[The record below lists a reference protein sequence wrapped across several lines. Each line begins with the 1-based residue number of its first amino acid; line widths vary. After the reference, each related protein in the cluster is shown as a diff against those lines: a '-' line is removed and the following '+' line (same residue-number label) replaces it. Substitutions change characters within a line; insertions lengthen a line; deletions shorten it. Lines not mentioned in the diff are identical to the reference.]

1 MNQLALEWLCSLLE
15 KNKVGKLQIVKSLHW
30 KRATIA
36 GECHAN
42 AHDFCQVTDRWQ
54 PVFGYAI
61 NIVGGAQFMMLN
73 HSVVRDNHSGEL
85 RNLINCKKSAKGSIM
100 FVSDSL
106 ITSHMHDQIGCADD
120 RLRVLLTARFSEP
133 RCITSVN
140 IMPFGRDES
149 SEQDT
154 RRVLLGAS
162 LNKDNSVR
170 RWVIASTQ
178 LDDATKA
185 NVSFST
191 FYDNAMEGLAVGL
204 PRLVA
209 AAALRKWAR
218 EFGVSGGSLIAG

>member
-61 NIVGGAQFMMLN
+61 NIVGGAQFMMHN

-149 SEQDT
+149 S
-154 RRVLLGAS
+154 
-162 LNKDNSVR
+162 
-170 RWVIASTQ
+170 
-178 LDDATKA
+178 
-185 NVSFST
+185 
-191 FYDNAMEGLAVGL
+191 
-204 PRLVA
+204 
-209 AAALRKWAR
+209 
-218 EFGVSGGSLIAG
+218 